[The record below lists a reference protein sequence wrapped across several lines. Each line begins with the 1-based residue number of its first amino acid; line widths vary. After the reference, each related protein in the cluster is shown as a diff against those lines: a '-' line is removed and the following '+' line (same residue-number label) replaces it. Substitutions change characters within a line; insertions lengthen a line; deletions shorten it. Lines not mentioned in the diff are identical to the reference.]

1 MGLTDLPGQEF
12 LYRLVLLHPV
22 DDGLQVIEIILESS
36 RVGRDDLVYLDNLV
50 ILLSVDV
57 VLVRILP
64 SVIISRLDRF

>member
-36 RVGRDDLVYLDNLV
+36 RVGRDDLVLFDNLV

-57 VLVRILP
+57 VLVGILP

>member
-36 RVGRDDLVYLDNLV
+36 RVGRDDLVHLDNLV